1 MVPLSWFGAPTDL
14 KISLQPYTLRRLF
27 LDLTPASH
35 APHETPRLTSP
46 QQRKTNHV
54 LPPLQN
60 RHAPLPSFLLLP
72 PPHQTLQN
80 PPSTQTPSSLSF
92 TSTLSSLLSRPP
104 SPPGSRAS
112 RARAGKKDDI
122 FTAHRRRRKDKDARG
137 REGEQDIGG
146 VDEETLERSRRKME
160 EKAKR
165 YKAMK
170 RGDVDVQEGG
180 EGAGGLVE
188 WDRKWT
194 EAGEKGEGSEDDSE
208 LEEGR
213 GTFAD
218 LEKVEFEDE
227 YGRLREGTKAER
239 DRMHRRLRNQ
249 LRGAEELD
257 RMSARPAMPEG
268 LIHGAAIQSS
278 AFNPDAEIEVKMGE
292 LARKRDRS
300 PTPPEAVHYDSR
312 KEVRS
317 RGVGFYQFSR
327 EGGGRKGEMEG
338 LEGLRRETVGARG
351 EDGGGGDG
359 GGRGRKGG
367 WWRG

>member
-1 MVPLSWFGAPTDL
+1 MSSHLSKTDTHL
-14 KISLQPYTLRRLF
+14 YR
-27 LDLTPASH
+27 
-35 APHETPRLTSP
+35 
-46 QQRKTNHV
+46 
-54 LPPLQN
+54 
-60 RHAPLPSFLLLP
+60 
-72 PPHQTLQN
+72 
-80 PPSTQTPSSLSF
+80 PPSSTTSVPPTKRTKHTPSAPTPSSLTF

-104 SPPGSRAS
+104 SPPGPRAS
-112 RARAGKKDDI
+112 RAHAKKKDDI
-122 FTAHRRRRKDKDARG
+122 FTAHRRRRKDKDTRG
-137 REGEQDIGG
+137 REGGEQDIGG

-165 YKAMK
+165 YRAMK
-170 RGDVDVQEGG
+170 RGDIDVAEGG

-194 EAGEKGEGSEDDSE
+194 EAGEKGEGSEDESE
-208 LEEGR
+208 LEEGG

-227 YGRLREGTKAER
+227 YGRLREGTKAEK
-239 DRMHRRLRNQ
+239 DRMERRLRNQ

-257 RMSARPAMPEG
+257 RMSARPRAPEG
-268 LIHGAAIQSS
+268 LIHGPTIQSS
-278 AFNPDAEIEVKMGE
+278 AFNPDAEIEVKMDE

-327 EGGGRKGEMEG
+327 EGRGGEMEG
-338 LEGLRRETVGARG
+338 LEGLRRETVGMRG
-351 EDGGGGDG
+351 EDGGGGEEEGEGGGNGGGGGGGGGGGLVARLRARREAEVFLEGLEGVGGGEEDG
-359 GGRGRKGG
+359 GGG
-367 WWRG
+367 

>member
-1 MVPLSWFGAPTDL
+1 MSSHLSKTDTHLYRPSSSSLPPTKRSKTPPSHPNPLLPL
-14 KISLQPYTLRRLF
+14 LHIHPL
-27 LDLTPASH
+27 
-35 APHETPRLTSP
+35 
-46 QQRKTNHV
+46 
-54 LPPLQN
+54 LPPL
-60 RHAPLPSFLLLP
+60 S
-72 PPHQTLQN
+72 
-80 PPSTQTPSSLSF
+80 
-92 TSTLSSLLSRPP
+92 PP

-317 RGVGFYQFSR
+317 RGWV
-327 EGGGRKGEMEG
+327 
-338 LEGLRRETVGARG
+338 
-351 EDGGGGDG
+351 
-359 GGRGRKGG
+359 
-367 WWRG
+367 